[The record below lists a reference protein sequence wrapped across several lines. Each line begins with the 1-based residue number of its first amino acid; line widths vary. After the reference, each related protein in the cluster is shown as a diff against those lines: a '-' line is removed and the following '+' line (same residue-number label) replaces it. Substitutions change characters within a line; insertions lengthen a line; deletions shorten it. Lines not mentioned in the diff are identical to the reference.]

1 LKQLGIKNLNASWMD
16 DGYGVHHNLVALNLL
31 QGGTAVVIDVVDELA
46 DRVATEVAQDLDL
59 IDEVF
64 TPVEETGELKV
75 CSARCSLRIE
85 NGSLRTR

>member
-1 LKQLGIKNLNASWMD
+1 M
-16 DGYGVHHNLVALNLL
+16 
-31 QGGTAVVIDVVDELA
+31 VIDVVDELA
-46 DRVATEVAQDLDL
+46 DRVATEAAQDLDL

-75 CSARCSLRIE
+75 CSARCSLRIK